1 MKNTLKGIKSRLY
14 VTLEQISNL
23 VDRIVEVTQ
32 LQKPKKSN
40 LKNEDNLGAHW
51 YITHTNI
58 NIVGSQR
65 RRE

>member
-32 LQKPKKSN
+32 LQKPKKV
-40 LKNEDNLGAHW
+40 
-51 YITHTNI
+51 I
-58 NIVGSQR
+58 
-65 RRE
+65 